1 MKHFLLFFSLLF
13 VSHIMYSQT
22 CCTPQ
27 QACEFRSISVGSGNA
42 TSLTLSHVGPASI
55 MPTAGQQCNW
65 ILGTTTNPGL
75 SNVTTTATN
84 GLFTFNL
91 TALGISTS
99 DVIVATCIITNTTG
113 DVCSIIDQNI
123 VWTLVNPTLQIF
135 QWRTTT
141 PAVNGI
147 FDQAP
152 LPVDWISFNGKS
164 LKGNTHLDWSTASEM
179 NNEGYMIQVSTEKS
193 PWETIGF
200 VKGKGNTSAIS
211 YYNFVHRNVPQEL
224 LYYKL
229 IQVDYDGRTNES
241 KIISIDNANQ
251 ALVFNDFEIYPN
263 PSNGQITIDLGSTP
277 FDSFELNIYNSIGQT
292 IRTLK
297 QKDIN
302 NPIISLMLPEQ
313 GLYFIHINMDGNE
326 QTKRFIIE

>member
-1 MKHFLLFFSLLF
+1 MKHFLLNLFLFF
-13 VSHIMYSQT
+13 VSHYMFGQV
-22 CCTPQ
+22 CCTPE
-27 QACEFRSISVGSGNA
+27 QACNFRQISVGSSTA
-42 TSLTLSHVGPASI
+42 TSVTLRHVGPASI
-55 MPTAGQQCNW
+55 TPTAGQQHNW
-65 ILGTTTNPGL
+65 ILGTTTNPNL
-75 SNVTTTATN
+75 TDITTTAAN
-84 GLFTFNL
+84 GVYTFNL
-91 TALGISTS
+91 TPLGISTT
-99 DVIVATCIITNTTG
+99 DTIVATCNIISTSG
-113 DVCSIIDQNI
+113 SICTISNQKI
-123 VWTLVNPTLQIF
+123 AWTLVSGISW
-135 QWRTTT
+135 QWKATS
-141 PAVNGI
+141 PAVTGV
-147 FDQAP
+147 FQGP

-211 YYNFVHRNVPQEL
+211 YYNFVHRNAPKEL

-251 ALVFNDFEIYPN
+251 ALVFSDFEIYPN

-277 FDSFELNIYNSIGQT
+277 FDSFDLNIYNSIGQT

-302 NPIISLMLPEQ
+302 NPIISLTLPEQ
-313 GLYFIHINMDGNE
+313 GLYFMYINMDGNE